1 MRVSDL
7 QFTAEMANDSWKG
20 HRVETLTDSYRI
32 VNNRESRNLYTDE
45 FDDVEIEYDVELKA
59 YRVPAFADRRA
70 NYSEAKQVDCDR
82 WGSE

>member
-1 MRVSDL
+1 M
-7 QFTAEMANDSWKG
+7 TKP
-20 HRVETLTDSYRI
+20 ETLGTI
-32 VNNRESRNLYTDE
+32 HPHNNTTEKNDESFR